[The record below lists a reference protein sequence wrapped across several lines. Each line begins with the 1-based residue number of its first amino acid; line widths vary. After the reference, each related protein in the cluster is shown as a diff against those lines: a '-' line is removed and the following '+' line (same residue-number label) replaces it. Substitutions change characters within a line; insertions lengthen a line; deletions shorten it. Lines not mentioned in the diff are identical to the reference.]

1 MKIMFAVQGDGRGH
15 MTQAIAASHM
25 LEAEGHEIVAVT
37 VGTNP
42 SRKIPEFFTQA
53 FGDRVIP
60 IESPGFS
67 FQAGKGVTTAGTLR
81 QAITGVNGYRNSLR
95 KIRTTIETKQP
106 DLIINFLEPL
116 IGVLNLLGRN
126 SVPVIAVGHQFMLY
140 HPAFVRCPKFALQQW
155 TMRRYVGLTGARST
169 RFALSFYP
177 AEALPEKGLYVGP
190 PLLRQELFELK
201 TDTRGG
207 FLLAYV
213 LNQGYT
219 EEILQWHKQNQGV
232 ELHCF
237 CEKPKVEPVWRYDAT
252 LWFHK
257 LDGKKFLQ
265 MMAESRGVAT
275 TAGFESLNEAAW
287 LGKPLLVVPVA
298 NHVEQYLN
306 ALDAE
311 KAGLAVA
318 ATHFD
323 LTPLLK
329 ASEAPQLESYRDW
342 IRQARSALLEVIG
355 KVSHRPGRRSISVA
369 QPVSVEDPM
378 FAPQTIRSLLA
389 GSSADRSADTPA
401 PAVSS
406 HAAGSHW

>member
-15 MTQAIAASHM
+15 MTQAIAASQI

-42 SRKIPEFFTQA
+42 SRKLPDFFTQA
-53 FGDRVIP
+53 FGERVIP

-67 FQAGKGVTTAGTLR
+67 FQAAKGVTTAGTVR
-81 QAITGVNGYRNSLR
+81 QAIVGLHRYQNSLR
-95 KIRTTIETKQP
+95 ILRSTLTKTRP
-106 DLIINFLEPL
+106 DLLINFLEPL
-116 IGVLNLLGRN
+116 IGVYNLLHPHP
-126 SVPVIAVGHQFMLY
+126 VPVISVGHQFMLE
-140 HPAFVRCPKFALQQW
+140 HPGFVRCRKFALQQW
-155 TMRRYVGLTGARST
+155 TMRRYVRLSGARST

-177 AEALPEKGLYVGP
+177 ASSQPERRLYVGP
-190 PLLRQELFELK
+190 PLLRRDLFQLQPEV
-201 TDTRGG
+201 RGH

-219 EEILQWHKQNQGV
+219 DEILRWHAKYPAV

-237 CEKPKVEPVWRYDAT
+237 CEKPKVEPVWRYDST

-257 LDGKKFLQ
+257 LDGTKFLQ
-265 MMAESRGVAT
+265 MMAESRGVAC

-298 NHVEQYLN
+298 NHIEQYLN

-318 ATHFD
+318 ATSFD
-323 LTPLLK
+323 LTPLLTQ
-329 ASEAPQLESYRDW
+329 PMRPGLGSYRDW
-342 IRQARSALLEVIG
+342 VRQAGSVLLSVIEEVTRRPVRKFVPEHSTAGTSPVLFAPRVGPGLLEASSPG
-355 KVSHRPGRRSISVA
+355 KSGGTH
-369 QPVSVEDPM
+369 
-378 FAPQTIRSLLA
+378 
-389 GSSADRSADTPA
+389 A

-406 HAAGSHW
+406 LAIASR

>member
-15 MTQAIAASHM
+15 MTQAIAASHI

-42 SRKIPEFFTQA
+42 SRKLAEFFTHA
-53 FGDRVIP
+53 FRERVIP

-67 FQAGKGVTTAGTLR
+67 FTAGKGVTTAGTVR
-81 QAITGVNGYRNSLR
+81 QAITGLHRYRNSLR
-95 KIRTTIETKQP
+95 ILETTLDKTQP
-106 DLIINFLEPL
+106 DLLINFLEPL
-116 IGVLNLLGRN
+116 VGVFNLLHRHP
-126 SVPVIAVGHQFMLY
+126 VPVISVGHQFMLE
-140 HPAFVRCPKFALQQW
+140 HPEFVRCPKFALQQW
-155 TMRRYVGLTGARST
+155 TMRRYVRLTGARST

-177 AEALPEKGLYVGP
+177 ASSQPERRLFVGP
-190 PLLRQELFELK
+190 PLLRQDLFQLQI
-201 TDTRGG
+201 DARGR

-219 EEILQWHKQNQGV
+219 EEILKWHAEHPGV

-237 CEKPKVEPVWRYDAT
+237 CEKPKIEPVWRYDTT

-265 MMAESRGVAT
+265 MMAECRGVAS

-298 NHVEQYLN
+298 NHIEQYLN
-306 ALDAE
+306 ALDAQ
-311 KAGLAVA
+311 KAGLAMA

-323 LTPLLK
+323 LTPLLT
-329 ASEAPQLESYRDW
+329 APLPSGYGAYRDW
-342 IRQARSALLEVIG
+342 VKRAGPALLSVIG
-355 KVSHRPGRRSISVA
+355 KATHRPVRTFISTA
-369 QPVSVEDPM
+369 TPAAA
-378 FAPQTIRSLLA
+378 APRLSPQQTLRGLLA
-389 GSSADRSADTPA
+389 RNSADRSGDTPP

-406 HAAGSHW
+406 HVVASRC

>member
-15 MTQAIAASHM
+15 MTQAIAASQI
-25 LEAEGHEIVAVT
+25 LQREGHEIVAVT

-42 SRKIPEFFTQA
+42 SRKLPEFFTQA
-53 FGDRVIP
+53 FGERVVP

-67 FQAGKGVTTAGTLR
+67 FHAGKGVTTLGTLR
-81 QAITGVNGYRNSLR
+81 QAITGLNRYRASLQILEATLD
-95 KIRTTIETKQP
+95 KTQP

-116 IGVLNLLGRN
+116 VGVFKLLRRHP
-126 SVPVIAVGHQFMLY
+126 VPVISVGHQFMLE
-140 HPAFVRCPKFALQQW
+140 HPEFVRCRKYALQQW
-155 TMRRYVGLTGARST
+155 TMRQYVRLTGARST

-177 AEALPEKGLYVGP
+177 AAPQPDRGLFVGP
-190 PLLRQELFELK
+190 PLLRQDLFGLQP
-201 TDTRGG
+201 DTRGR

-219 EEILQWHKQNQGV
+219 DEILQWHARYPGI

-237 CEKPKVEPVWRYDAT
+237 CEKPKVEPVWRCDAT

-257 LDGKKFLQ
+257 LDGMKFLR
-265 MMAESRGVAT
+265 MMAESRGVAC

-318 ATHFD
+318 ATTFD
-323 LTPLLK
+323 LTPLLT
-329 ASEAPQLESYRDW
+329 APLRAGLGSYRDW
-342 IRQARSALLEVIG
+342 IKQAGPALLAVVEEAT
-355 KVSHRPGRRSISVA
+355 HRPVRRF
-369 QPVSVEDPM
+369 VSGSTPAEVSPRLS
-378 FAPQTIRSLLA
+378 APQAVRGLLQA
-389 GSSADRSADTPA
+389 SSADKSADTPL

-406 HAAGSHW
+406 RVVASRC

>member
-15 MTQAIAASHM
+15 MTQAIAASHL

-42 SRKIPEFFTQA
+42 SRKLPDFFTQA
-53 FGDRVIP
+53 FGERVIP

-81 QAITGVNGYRNSLR
+81 QAVVGLHRYRQSLR
-95 KIRTTIETKQP
+95 ILQATLDKTQP
-106 DLIINFLEPL
+106 DLLINFLEPL
-116 IGVLNLLGRN
+116 VGVFNLLHRHP
-126 SVPVIAVGHQFMLY
+126 VPAISVGHQYMLE
-140 HPAFVRCPKFALQQW
+140 HPEFVRCRKFALQQW
-155 TMRRYVGLTGARST
+155 TMRHYVRLTGARST

-177 AEALPEKGLYVGP
+177 ASSQPERRLYVGP
-190 PLLRQELFELK
+190 PLLRQELFQLQSEPK
-201 TDTRGG
+201 GR

-219 EEILQWHKQNQGV
+219 EEILKWHTENRGV

-257 LDGKKFLQ
+257 LDGKKFLR

-298 NHVEQYLN
+298 NHIEQYLN

-311 KAGLAVA
+311 KAGLATA

-323 LTPLLK
+323 LTPLL
-329 ASEAPQLESYRDW
+329 AAPLPSRFGPYRDW
-342 IRQARSALLEVIG
+342 VKQAGPALLSVCEQVT
-355 KVSHRPGRRSISVA
+355 HRPLHRLISVA
-369 QPVSVEDPM
+369 TPPAAAHSLL
-378 FAPQTIRSLLA
+378 APQTVRHLLA
-389 GSSADRSADTPA
+389 AHSADKSADTPL

-406 HAAGSHW
+406 HAAASRC